1 MAAEDRRNV
10 MLVAMN
16 ANTHA
21 VRLSIGG
28 MNCAGCVATV
38 EKTLKNVPG
47 VSEATVNFAE
57 HTASVSGTADPKT
70 LIGAVVA
77 AGYEAA
83 ELKSRAAEDEKAAA
97 EAAYYRS
104 LQRKTLVAGMVAAP
118 LFVGEMF
125 MLLPALHSPGGRL
138 YGLIAGLITL
148 FVLVYSGGH
157 FFRGAWKSF
166 RNHNANMDTLIALGT
181 GAAWVY
187 SMAVVAAPQLVP
199 TLAQHAYFEAAVVI
213 IALINLG
220 QLLEI
225 RARGKTSQA
234 IKRLIGLQPR
244 TARVLRDG
252 RELDIPIEEVGL
264 SETVRVRPGEKI
276 PVDGVILDG
285 HSNVDE
291 SMLTG
296 EPLPVAKKT
305 GDNVTGGTLN
315 ASGSFLFRATRI
327 GEDTVLARIIEM
339 VRRAQNSKP
348 AIGRLADKISAV
360 FVPSVLIIAVVTFLA
375 WFNIGPAP
383 VIGFALV
390 ATMTVLVI
398 ACPCALGL
406 ATPISI
412 IVGVGKAAES
422 GILIR
427 NGEALQQAS
436 RLTTV
441 VLDKTGTVTEG
452 HPAVVGIIPAAGWT
466 EEAVLRL
473 AASIEAGSE
482 HPLAAAIVAMAK
494 QKALDLIP
502 VKAFE
507 AVAGHGVRAR
517 TPNPPVPPFEKGGRR
532 GDLVVEGRRG
542 DLVVEGRR
550 DLASASTFSAGEA
563 AGFEVLLGN
572 PRLMQQ
578 HGVNIEP
585 LYPHAHTAALLGQTP
600 IYLAVDG
607 QAAGIVAIADPVK
620 PDSQAAIARLH
631 ALGLKVVMLTGDNA
645 ATAQAVA
652 GQVGIDEVFAEV
664 LPADKAAKVIALQA
678 RGEIVGMVGD
688 GINDAPALAQA
699 NVGFAIGTGTDVAI
713 ESADVALMRG
723 SLHGVADAIAISSA
737 TVRNIKQNLFGAFFY
752 NILGIP
758 IAAGA
763 LYPLFGLLLNP
774 MIAGAAMALSSVTV
788 VSNANR
794 LRWFKSA

>member
-1 MAAEDRRNV
+1 MISG
-10 MLVAMN
+10 MN
-16 ANTHA
+16 TSARA

-28 MNCAGCVATV
+28 MSCAGCVATV
-38 EKTLKNVPG
+38 EKALKNVHG
-47 VSEATVNFAE
+47 VSEAAVNFAE
-57 HTASVSGTADPKT
+57 HTASVSGTVDAKT
-70 LIGAVVA
+70 LISAVVA

-83 ELKSRAAEDEKAAA
+83 ELKSRAAEDEKVVA

-104 LQRKTLVAGMVAAP
+104 LQRKTLVAGMLAAP

-138 YGLIAGLITL
+138 YGLIAGLVTL
-148 FVLVYSGGH
+148 FVLVYAGGH
-157 FFRGAWKSF
+157 FFRGAWKSL

-187 SMAVVAAPQLVP
+187 SMAVVAAPQFVP
-199 TLAQHAYFEAAVVI
+199 TLAQHAYFEAAAVI

-252 RELDIPIEEVGL
+252 KELDIPIEEVGL

-276 PVDGVILDG
+276 PVDGVLLDG

-296 EPLPVAKKT
+296 EPLPVAKQT
-305 GDNVTGGTLN
+305 GDSVTGGTLN

-327 GEDTVLARIIEM
+327 GEETVLARIIEM

-348 AIGRLADKISAV
+348 AIGRLADRISAV
-360 FVPSVLIIAVVTFLA
+360 FVPSVLIIAVVTFLV

-436 RLTTV
+436 HLTTV

-452 HPAVVGIIPAAGWT
+452 HPAVVGIFPAVGWT
-466 EEAVLRL
+466 EAEVLRL

-482 HPLAAAIVAMAK
+482 HPLAQAVVQAGTARGLELAPASGFD
-494 QKALDLIP
+494 ALSG
-502 VKAFE
+502 F
-507 AVAGHGVRAR
+507 GVRAQ
-517 TPNPPVPPFEKGGRR
+517 VDGK
-532 GDLVVEGRRG
+532 
-542 DLVVEGRR
+542 
-550 DLASASTFSAGEA
+550 A
-563 AGFEVLLGN
+563 VLLGN
-572 PRLMQQ
+572 PRLME
-578 HGVNIEP
+578 HSGVDIGA
-585 LYPHAHTAALLGQTP
+585 LYNHAHTAALLGQTP

-607 QAAGIVAIADPVK
+607 RVAGIVAIADPIK
-620 PDSQAAIARLH
+620 PDSQAAITRLH

-652 GQVGIDEVFAEV
+652 GQVGIDEVLAEV
-664 LPADKAAKVIALQA
+664 LPADKAAKVIELQA

-723 SLHGVADAIAISSA
+723 SLHGVADAIAISTA
-737 TVRNIKQNLFGAFFY
+737 TVRNIKQNLFGAFIY
-752 NILGIP
+752 NTLGIP

-763 LYPLFGLLLNP
+763 LFPLFGLLLNP
-774 MIAGAAMALSSVTV
+774 MIAGAAMAMSSVTV

>member
-1 MAAEDRRNV
+1 MMAA
-10 MLVAMN
+10 MSTN
-16 ANTHA
+16 ARA

-28 MNCAGCVATV
+28 MSCAGCVATV
-38 EKTLKNVPG
+38 EKTLKGVPG

-57 HTASVSGTADPKT
+57 HTASVAGTADVKT

-83 ELKSRAAEDEKAAA
+83 ELKSRAAEDEKAAT

-104 LQRKTLVAGMVAAP
+104 LQRKTLVAGLLAAP

-125 MLLPALHSPGGRL
+125 MLLPALHAPGGRL
-138 YGLIAGLITL
+138 YGLIAGLVTL

-187 SMAVVAAPQLVP
+187 SIAVVAAPNLVP
-199 TLAQHAYFEAAVVI
+199 ALAQHAYFEAAAVI

-244 TARVLRDG
+244 TARVVREG
-252 RELDIPIEEVGL
+252 KELDIPIEEVGL
-264 SETVRVRPGEKI
+264 DETVRVRPGEKI

-296 EPLPVAKKT
+296 EPIPVIKQS
-305 GDNVTGGTLN
+305 GDAVTGGTLN
-315 ASGSFLFRATRI
+315 SSGTFLFRATRI
-327 GEDTVLARIIEM
+327 GEEMVLARIIEM

-348 AIGRLADKISAV
+348 AIGRLADKISAI
-360 FVPSVLIIAVVTFLA
+360 FVPSVLIIATVTFLV

-452 HPAVVGIIPAAGWT
+452 HPAVVGIFPAEGWKD
-466 EEAVLRL
+466 EEVLRL
-473 AASIEAGSE
+473 AACIEAGSE
-482 HPLAAAIVAMAK
+482 HPLAQAVVQAATARSLVLAPANGF
-494 QKALDLIP
+494 D
-502 VKAFE
+502 
-507 AVAGHGVRAR
+507 AVSGFGVRAQ
-517 TPNPPVPPFEKGGRR
+517 
-532 GDLVVEGRRG
+532 VEGKQ
-542 DLVVEGRR
+542 L
-550 DLASASTFSAGEA
+550 
-563 AGFEVLLGN
+563 LLGN
-572 PRLMQQ
+572 PRLMERAS
-578 HGVNIEP
+578 VDIAA
-585 LYPHAHTAALLGQTP
+585 LYSHAHTVALLGQTP

-607 QAAGIVAIADPVK
+607 KVAGIVAIADPIK

-652 GQVGIDEVFAEV
+652 GQVGIDEVLAEV
-664 LPADKAAKVIALQA
+664 LPADKAAKVVELQA

-737 TVRNIKQNLFGAFFY
+737 TVRNIRQNLFGAFFY

-774 MIAGAAMALSSVTV
+774 MIAGAAMAMSSVTV

-794 LRWFKSA
+794 LRFFRPAGMQ

>member
-1 MAAEDRRNV
+1 
-10 MLVAMN
+10 MN
-16 ANTHA
+16 TSARTI
-21 VRLSIGG
+21 RLSIGG
-28 MNCAGCVATV
+28 MSCAGCVATV

-47 VSEATVNFAE
+47 VSEAAVNFAE
-57 HTASVSGTADPKT
+57 HTASISGTANARE

-83 ELKSRAAEDEKAAA
+83 ELKSRAAEQEKAAA

-104 LQRKTLVAGMVAAP
+104 LQRKTLVAGIVAAP

-125 MLLPALHSPGGRL
+125 MLLPALHAPGGRL
-138 YGLIAGLITL
+138 YGLIAGLATL
-148 FVLVYSGGH
+148 FVLVYAGGH

-187 SMAVVAAPQLVP
+187 SVAVLAAPQLVP
-199 TLAQHAYFEAAVVI
+199 TLAQHAYFEAAAVI

-244 TARVLRDG
+244 TARVLREG
-252 RELDIPIEEVGL
+252 KELDIPIEEVGL
-264 SETVRVRPGEKI
+264 GETVRVRPGEKI
-276 PVDGVILDG
+276 PVDGVLLDG

-291 SMLTG
+291 SMLSG

-305 GDNVTGGTLN
+305 GDAVTGGTLN
-315 ASGSFLFRATRI
+315 VSGSFLFRATRI

-348 AIGRLADKISAV
+348 AIGRLADRISAV

-436 RLTTV
+436 RLTSV

-452 HPAVVGIIPAAGWT
+452 HPAVVGIFPATGWT
-466 EEAVLRL
+466 EEAVLRM
-473 AASIEAGSE
+473 AAGIEAGSE
-482 HPLAAAIVAMAK
+482 HPLAQAVVQAATVRGLVPAPASGFD
-494 QKALDLIP
+494 ALS
-502 VKAFE
+502 
-507 AVAGHGVRAR
+507 GHGVRAR
-517 TPNPPVPPFEKGGRR
+517 
-532 GDLVVEGRRG
+532 VEGK
-542 DLVVEGRR
+542 
-550 DLASASTFSAGEA
+550 A
-563 AGFEVLLGN
+563 VLLGN
-572 PRLMQQ
+572 PRLMQNS
-578 HGVNIEP
+578 GVEIGA
-585 LYPHAHTAALLGQTP
+585 LRSQAQTAALLGQTP
-600 IYLAVDG
+600 VYLAVDG
-607 QAAGIVAIADPVK
+607 RLAGIVAIADPIK
-620 PDSQAAIARLH
+620 HDSRAAIARLH

-652 GQVGIDEVFAEV
+652 GQVGIDEVLAEV
-664 LPADKAAKVIALQA
+664 LPADKAAKVTALQD

-723 SLHGVADAIAISSA
+723 SLHGVADAIAISAA
-737 TVRNIKQNLFGAFFY
+737 TVRNIKQNLFGAFIY
-752 NILGIP
+752 NTLGIP

-774 MIAGAAMALSSVTV
+774 MIAGAAMAMSSVTV

-794 LRWFKSA
+794 LRWVRIGATRS